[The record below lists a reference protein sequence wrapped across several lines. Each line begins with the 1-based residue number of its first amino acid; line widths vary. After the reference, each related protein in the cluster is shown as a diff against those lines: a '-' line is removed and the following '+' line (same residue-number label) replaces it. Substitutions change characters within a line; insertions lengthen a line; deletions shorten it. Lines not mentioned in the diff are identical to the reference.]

1 MGVLFRTVVV
11 SYRVDALLSVVGASF
26 RSVSQVGAHCFHLH
40 VFPQSLVGATPATMS
55 RIFSVLLLSLPLA
68 LSADFESVTISAN
81 LDNVGHTCISKC
93 LYYTLLSDMGR
104 AMGCDDPYDNNC
116 YCATAAASANK
127 ADGFMSK
134 CATSLCS
141 AGDRSRDLTS
151 MQSYY
156 ASYCMGAGFT
166 QPGATEWYNPAEA
179 TEEPTNEPTAE
190 SGGGSDARPS
200 RTANSGGDGTSTH
213 MTIVTQTA
221 EDGASRTQVI
231 VEATSTYWVNSDGS
245 PASSKN
251 EDGGTSVVKIG
262 VGIAVPVVVIAAGL
276 FAWWFIRRRNQQ
288 KAQYPHT
295 TQPLSEV
302 TTGGGPAVVAS
313 VSPSTPERRDTLPRK
328 PVGAS
333 TISSVSSLSKTN
345 ELSGIG
351 VQRELS
357 GREVHPFPNMTPSP
371 PIQVAGQHE
380 MSGEGWRPNLEMDGR
395 DARVEMSGEAR
406 PPELPGYIN
415 SANAYTPH
423 ENVQRWE
430 LPDNSRQR

>member
-1 MGVLFRTVVV
+1 
-11 SYRVDALLSVVGASF
+11 
-26 RSVSQVGAHCFHLH
+26 
-40 VFPQSLVGATPATMS
+40 MS
-55 RIFSVLLLSLPLA
+55 RLLSVLLLSLPLV

-93 LYYTLLSDMGR
+93 LYYTVLSDMGR

-190 SGGGSDARPS
+190 SSGDSDARPS
-200 RTANSGGDGTSTH
+200 RTANSGGDATSTH

-251 EDGGTSVVKIG
+251 EDDGTSVVKIG
-262 VGIAVPVVVIAAGL
+262 VGVAVPVVVIAAGL
-276 FAWWFIRRRNQQ
+276 FAWWFIRRRQQ
-288 KAQYPHT
+288 KTQYPHT

-313 VSPSTPERRDTLPRK
+313 VSPSTPERRETLPRK

-406 PPELPGYIN
+406 PPELPGYTN
-415 SANAYTPH
+415 SANAYTSH
-423 ENVQRWE
+423 ESVQRWE

>member
-1 MGVLFRTVVV
+1 
-11 SYRVDALLSVVGASF
+11 
-26 RSVSQVGAHCFHLH
+26 
-40 VFPQSLVGATPATMS
+40 MS
-55 RIFSVLLLSLPLA
+55 RLLSVLLLSLPFA
-68 LSADFESVTISAN
+68 LSAEFESVTISAN

-93 LYYTLLSDMGR
+93 LYYTVLSDMGR

-190 SGGGSDARPS
+190 SSGGSDARPS
-200 RTANSGGDGTSTH
+200 RTANSGGDATSTH

-251 EDGGTSVVKIG
+251 GDDGISVVKIG
-262 VGIAVPVVVIAAGL
+262 VGVAVPVVVIAAGL
-276 FAWWFIRRRNQQ
+276 FAWCE
-288 KAQYPHT
+288 AT
-295 TQPLSEV
+295 T
-302 TTGGGPAVVAS
+302 GGPAVMTS

-357 GREVHPFPNMTPSP
+357 GREVHHFPNMTPSP
-371 PIQVAGQHE
+371 PIQVSGQHE

-406 PPELPGYIN
+406 PPELPGYTN

-423 ENVQRWE
+423 ESVQRWE

>member
-1 MGVLFRTVVV
+1 MNGHALAFSCWGYTINYDSNSVLF
-11 SYRVDALLSVVGASF
+11 
-26 RSVSQVGAHCFHLH
+26 
-40 VFPQSLVGATPATMS
+40 
-55 RIFSVLLLSLPLA
+55 LSLSLA

-93 LYYTLLSDMGR
+93 LYYTVLSDMGR

-116 YCATAAASANK
+116 YCATAAASTNK
-127 ADGFMSK
+127 ADGFMSN
-134 CATSLCS
+134 
-141 AGDRSRDLTS
+141 LTS

-166 QPGATEWYNPAEA
+166 QPGATEWYNPDEA

-190 SGGGSDARPS
+190 SSGDSDAKPS
-200 RTANSGGDGTSTH
+200 RTANSGGDATSTH

-251 EDGGTSVVKIG
+251 EEDGVSVVKISMG
-262 VGIAVPVVVIAAGL
+262 VAVPVVVIAAGL
-276 FAWWFIRRRNQQ
+276 FAWWFI
-288 KAQYPHT
+288 
-295 TQPLSEV
+295 SEV
-302 TTGGGPAVVAS
+302 GGGPAVVAS
-313 VSPSTPERRDTLPRK
+313 NSPSTPERRGTLPRK
-328 PVGAS
+328 PVGAP

-345 ELSGIG
+345 ELSGIA

-357 GREVHPFPNMTPSP
+357 GREVHPFPNMKPSP
-371 PIQVAGQHE
+371 PILVSGQHE
-380 MSGEGWRPNLEMDGR
+380 MSGDGWRPNLEMDGR

-406 PPELPGYIN
+406 PPELPGFSN
-415 SANAYTPH
+415 SADAYTPH
-423 ENVQRWE
+423 KSVQRWE
-430 LPDNSRQR
+430 LPDNSYQR

>member
-1 MGVLFRTVVV
+1 
-11 SYRVDALLSVVGASF
+11 
-26 RSVSQVGAHCFHLH
+26 
-40 VFPQSLVGATPATMS
+40 MS
-55 RIFSVLLLSLPLA
+55 RLLSVLLLSLPFA

-93 LYYTLLSDMGR
+93 LYYTVLSDMGR

-190 SGGGSDARPS
+190 SSGGSDARPS
-200 RTANSGGDGTSTH
+200 RTANSGGDATSTH

-221 EDGASRTQVI
+221 EDGASRTQGKFLLLMVMVPLLLLQVLFLCVPYREFLLTFWPLVI

-245 PASSKN
+245 PAPSKN
-251 EDGGTSVVKIG
+251 GDDGISVVKIG
-262 VGIAVPVVVIAAGL
+262 VSVAVPVVIIAAGV
-276 FAWWFIRRRNQQ
+276 FAWWFVRRRRQQ
-288 KAQYPHT
+288 NTQYPHT

-302 TTGGGPAVVAS
+302 TTGGGPAVVTS

-357 GREVHPFPNMTPSP
+357 GREVHHFPNMTPSP
-371 PIQVAGQHE
+371 PIQVSGQHE

-395 DARVEMSGEAR
+395 DARVEMAGEAR
-406 PPELPGYIN
+406 PPELPGYTN
-415 SANAYTPH
+415 PANAHTPH
-423 ENVQRWE
+423 ESVQRWE

>member
-1 MGVLFRTVVV
+1 
-11 SYRVDALLSVVGASF
+11 
-26 RSVSQVGAHCFHLH
+26 
-40 VFPQSLVGATPATMS
+40 MS

-295 TQPLSEV
+295 TQPLGEV

-313 VSPSTPERRDTLPRK
+313 VSPATPERRDTLPRK

-423 ENVQRWE
+423 ESVQRWE

>member
-1 MGVLFRTVVV
+1 
-11 SYRVDALLSVVGASF
+11 
-26 RSVSQVGAHCFHLH
+26 
-40 VFPQSLVGATPATMS
+40 MS
-55 RIFSVLLLSLPLA
+55 RLLSVLLLSLPLV

-93 LYYTLLSDMGR
+93 LYYTVLSDMGR

-190 SGGGSDARPS
+190 NSGDSDAKPS
-200 RTANSGGDGTSTH
+200 RTANSGGDATSTH

-251 EDGGTSVVKIG
+251 EDDGTSIVKIG
-262 VGIAVPVVVIAAGL
+262 VGVAVPVVIIAAGL
-276 FAWWFIRRRNQQ
+276 FAWWFIRRRRQQ
-288 KAQYPHT
+288 KTQYPLN

-357 GREVHPFPNMTPSP
+357 GREVHPFPNMIPSP

-380 MSGEGWRPNLEMDGR
+380 MSGEGWRPDLEMDGR
-395 DARVEMSGEAR
+395 DARVEISGEAR
-406 PPELPGYIN
+406 PPELPGYTN

-423 ENVQRWE
+423 ESVQRWE

>member
-1 MGVLFRTVVV
+1 
-11 SYRVDALLSVVGASF
+11 
-26 RSVSQVGAHCFHLH
+26 
-40 VFPQSLVGATPATMS
+40 MS

-190 SGGGSDARPS
+190 SGGGSNARPS

-423 ENVQRWE
+423 ESVQRWE

>member
-1 MGVLFRTVVV
+1 
-11 SYRVDALLSVVGASF
+11 
-26 RSVSQVGAHCFHLH
+26 
-40 VFPQSLVGATPATMS
+40 MS
-55 RIFSVLLLSLPLA
+55 RLLSVLLLSLPFA

-93 LYYTLLSDMGR
+93 LYYTVLSDMGR

-166 QPGATEWYNPAEA
+166 QPGATEWYNPAET

-190 SGGGSDARPS
+190 SSGDSNARPS
-200 RTANSGGDGTSTH
+200 RTANSGGDATSTH

-221 EDGASRTQVI
+221 EGGASRTQVI

-251 EDGGTSVVKIG
+251 GDDGISVVKIG
-262 VGIAVPVVVIAAGL
+262 VGVAVPVIVIAAGL
-276 FAWWFIRRRNQQ
+276 FAWWFVRRRRQQ
-288 KAQYPHT
+288 KTQYPHT

-302 TTGGGPAVVAS
+302 STGSGPAVVTS

-345 ELSGIG
+345 ELSGVG

-357 GREVHPFPNMTPSP
+357 GWEVHPFPSMTPSP
-371 PIQVAGQHE
+371 PIRVSGQHE

-395 DARVEMSGEAR
+395 DSRVEMAGEAR
-406 PPELPGYIN
+406 PPEFPGYTN

-423 ENVQRWE
+423 ESVQRWE

>member
-40 VFPQSLVGATPATMS
+40 VLPQSLVGATSATMS
-55 RIFSVLLLSLPLA
+55 RIFSVLLLFLPLA

-190 SGGGSDARPS
+190 SSGGSDARPS

-221 EDGASRTQVI
+221 EDGAARTQVI

-295 TQPLSEV
+295 SQPLSEV

-371 PIQVAGQHE
+371 PLQVAGQHE

-423 ENVQRWE
+423 ESVQRWE

>member
-1 MGVLFRTVVV
+1 
-11 SYRVDALLSVVGASF
+11 
-26 RSVSQVGAHCFHLH
+26 
-40 VFPQSLVGATPATMS
+40 MS
-55 RIFSVLLLSLPLA
+55 RLLSVLLLSLPLVF
-68 LSADFESVTISAN
+68 SADFESVTISAN

-93 LYYTLLSDMGR
+93 LYYTVLSDMGR

-141 AGDRSRDLTS
+141 AGDHSRDLTS

-190 SGGGSDARPS
+190 SSGDSDAKPS
-200 RTANSGGDGTSTH
+200 RTANSGGDATSTH

-251 EDGGTSVVKIG
+251 EDDGTSIVKIG
-262 VGIAVPVVVIAAGL
+262 VGVAVPVVIIAAGL
-276 FAWWFIRRRNQQ
+276 FAWWFIRRRRQQ
-288 KAQYPHT
+288 KTQCPHN

-328 PVGAS
+328 PIGAS

-371 PIQVAGQHE
+371 PIQVAGQYE
-380 MSGEGWRPNLEMDGR
+380 MSGEGWRPDLEMDGR

-406 PPELPGYIN
+406 PPELPGYTN

-423 ENVQRWE
+423 ESVQRWE

>member
-1 MGVLFRTVVV
+1 
-11 SYRVDALLSVVGASF
+11 
-26 RSVSQVGAHCFHLH
+26 
-40 VFPQSLVGATPATMS
+40 MS

-276 FAWWFIRRRNQQ
+276 FAWWFNRRRNQQ

-351 VQRELS
+351 IQRELS

>member
-1 MGVLFRTVVV
+1 
-11 SYRVDALLSVVGASF
+11 
-26 RSVSQVGAHCFHLH
+26 
-40 VFPQSLVGATPATMS
+40 MS
-55 RIFSVLLLSLPLA
+55 RLLSVLLLSLPLA

-93 LYYTLLSDMGR
+93 LYYTVLSDMGR

-166 QPGATEWYNPAEA
+166 QPGAIEWYNPAEA

-190 SGGGSDARPS
+190 STGGGDAGPS
-200 RTANSGGDGTSTH
+200 RTAKSDGDATSTH

-221 EDGASRTQVI
+221 EDGASKTQVI

-251 EDGGTSVVKIG
+251 KDDGTSVVKIG
-262 VGIAVPVVVIAAGL
+262 VGVAVPVVVIAVGL
-276 FAWWFIRRRNQQ
+276 FTWWFIRRRRQQ
-288 KAQYPHT
+288 KTQYPCT

-302 TTGGGPAVVAS
+302 ATGGGPAVVAS

-406 PPELPGYIN
+406 PPELPGYTN
-415 SANAYTPH
+415 SANMYTPH
-423 ENVQRWE
+423 ESVHRWE

>member
-1 MGVLFRTVVV
+1 MPR
-11 SYRVDALLSVVGASF
+11 LL
-26 RSVSQVGAHCFHLH
+26 
-40 VFPQSLVGATPATMS
+40 
-55 RIFSVLLLSLPLA
+55 SVLLLSLPLV

-93 LYYTLLSDMGR
+93 LYYTVLSDMGR

-156 ASYCMGAGFT
+156 ASYCIGAGFT

-190 SGGGSDARPS
+190 SSGDSDAKPS
-200 RTANSGGDGTSTH
+200 RTANSGGDATSTH

-245 PASSKN
+245 PATSKN
-251 EDGGTSVVKIG
+251 EDDGTSIVKIG
-262 VGIAVPVVVIAAGL
+262 VGVAVPVVIIAAGL
-276 FAWWFIRRRNQQ
+276 FAWWFIRRRRQQ
-288 KAQYPHT
+288 KTQYPHN

-302 TTGGGPAVVAS
+302 TTGGGPAILAS

-345 ELSGIG
+345 ELSGIS

-380 MSGEGWRPNLEMDGR
+380 MSGEGWRPDSEMDGR

-406 PPELPGYIN
+406 PPELPGYTN

-423 ENVQRWE
+423 ESVQRWE

>member
-1 MGVLFRTVVV
+1 
-11 SYRVDALLSVVGASF
+11 
-26 RSVSQVGAHCFHLH
+26 
-40 VFPQSLVGATPATMS
+40 MS
-55 RIFSVLLLSLPLA
+55 RIFSVLLLFLPLA

-81 LDNVGHTCISKC
+81 LDNVGHACISKC

-190 SGGGSDARPS
+190 SSGGSDARPS

-221 EDGASRTQVI
+221 EDGAARTQVI

-295 TQPLSEV
+295 SQPLSEV

-371 PIQVAGQHE
+371 PLQVAGQHE

-423 ENVQRWE
+423 ESVQRWE

>member
-1 MGVLFRTVVV
+1 MFRF
-11 SYRVDALLSVVGASF
+11 L
-26 RSVSQVGAHCFHLH
+26 
-40 VFPQSLVGATPATMS
+40 
-55 RIFSVLLLSLPLA
+55 SVLLLSLPLA

-93 LYYTLLSDMGR
+93 LYYTLLTDMGR

-127 ADGFMSK
+127 ADNFMSK

-141 AGDRSRDLTS
+141 AGDRPRDLTS

-179 TEEPTNEPTAE
+179 TEEPKEESTADG
-190 SGGGSDARPS
+190 SGSDSDARPS
-200 RTANSGGDGTSTH
+200 RTANSGGDATSTH

-245 PASSKN
+245 PASAKK
-251 EDGGTSVVKIG
+251 EDDGTSVVKIG
-262 VGIAVPVVVIAAGL
+262 VGVAIPVVVIAAGL
-276 FAWWFIRRRNQQ
+276 FAWWFIRRRKQQ
-288 KAQYPHT
+288 QAQYPHV

-302 TTGGGPAVVAS
+302 ATGGGPTVVAS
-313 VSPSTPERRDTLPRK
+313 ATPPTPERRDTLPRK

-371 PIQVAGQHE
+371 PVQVAGQHE

-395 DARVEMSGEAR
+395 DARAEMSGEAR
-406 PPELPGYIN
+406 PPELPGYTN
-415 SANAYTPH
+415 SANAYTPP

>member
-1 MGVLFRTVVV
+1 MPR
-11 SYRVDALLSVVGASF
+11 LL
-26 RSVSQVGAHCFHLH
+26 
-40 VFPQSLVGATPATMS
+40 
-55 RIFSVLLLSLPLA
+55 SVLLLSLPLV

-93 LYYTLLSDMGR
+93 LYYTVLSDMGR

-166 QPGATEWYNPAEA
+166 QPGATEWYNPAES

-190 SGGGSDARPS
+190 SSGDSDAKPS
-200 RTANSGGDGTSTH
+200 RTAKSGGDATSTH

-231 VEATSTYWVNSDGS
+231 VEATSTYWVYSDGS
-245 PASSKN
+245 PATSKN
-251 EDGGTSVVKIG
+251 EDDGTSIVKIG
-262 VGIAVPVVVIAAGL
+262 VGVAVPVVIIAAGL
-276 FAWWFIRRRNQQ
+276 FAWWFIRRRRQQ
-288 KAQYPHT
+288 KTQYPHN

-302 TTGGGPAVVAS
+302 TTGGGPAVLAY

-345 ELSGIG
+345 ELSGIS

-371 PIQVAGQHE
+371 PIKVAGQHE
-380 MSGEGWRPNLEMDGR
+380 MSGEGWRPDLEMDGR

-406 PPELPGYIN
+406 PPELPGYTN

-423 ENVQRWE
+423 ESVQRWE

>member
-1 MGVLFRTVVV
+1 
-11 SYRVDALLSVVGASF
+11 
-26 RSVSQVGAHCFHLH
+26 
-40 VFPQSLVGATPATMS
+40 MS
-55 RIFSVLLLSLPLA
+55 RLLSVLLLSLPFA

-93 LYYTLLSDMGR
+93 LYYTVLSDMGR

-190 SGGGSDARPS
+190 SSGDSDAKPS
-200 RTANSGGDGTSTH
+200 RTANSGSDATSTH

-245 PASSKN
+245 PASSNN
-251 EDGGTSVVKIG
+251 EDDGTSVVKIG
-262 VGIAVPVVVIAAGL
+262 VGIAVPVVVIAAAL
-276 FAWWFIRRRNQQ
+276 FAWWFIRRRRQQ
-288 KAQYPHT
+288 KTQYPHT

-371 PIQVAGQHE
+371 PIQVSGQHE

-395 DARVEMSGEAR
+395 DARVEMAGEAR
-406 PPELPGYIN
+406 PPELPGYTN
-415 SANAYTPH
+415 SANAYMPH
-423 ENVQRWE
+423 ESVQRWE

>member
-1 MGVLFRTVVV
+1 
-11 SYRVDALLSVVGASF
+11 
-26 RSVSQVGAHCFHLH
+26 
-40 VFPQSLVGATPATMS
+40 MS

-200 RTANSGGDGTSTH
+200 QTANSGGDGTSTH

-276 FAWWFIRRRNQQ
+276 FTWWFIRRRNQQ

-371 PIQVAGQHE
+371 PIHVAGQHE

-423 ENVQRWE
+423 ESVQRWE